1 MSLNVSA
8 TTHIPLAEDADTK
21 RLGEQLALTL
31 KPGDC
36 VALVGDLGAGK
47 STLARAFIRAMAE
60 DDELEVPSPTFTI
73 VQSYALRIPVHH
85 LDLYR
90 LSDVSEL
97 DELGLDE
104 MLKDGICLIEWPDI
118 AEQDLPRESLLTL
131 QLEHSGSGR
140 LATLNGPARILDRLK
155 RVIEISDFLQ
165 KAGHGTAKRRFLS
178 GDASSRAYETIL
190 PQDGPGLIL
199 MDWPTP
205 PKGAIIQDGKTYAEI
220 AHIAQTPPAFIAIG
234 HYLASNG
241 LAAPAIHATDIDKG
255 LLLLEDLGRD
265 GVLDEAGNPIAE
277 RYLESVSALAKL
289 HALKTPGILPVENT
303 ETYSIPGFDRAAM
316 KVEVSLLIDWYL
328 PWKRGSAASQDERDD
343 YFAIW
348 DGLIDEIAD
357 SEKNL
362 LLRDFHSPN
371 IIWRDEK
378 SGTDKVGLIDFQ
390 DAMIG
395 PTAYDVASLV
405 QDARVTIPQA
415 LSDRLLE
422 HYIQQRHQQSDGFD
436 EVKFRDAFAIMATQ
450 RNCKLAGI
458 WVRLMQRDGKPGY
471 MRHMPRTMTYLQ
483 AVLKNDRL
491 SPLRDW
497 LIKADI
503 GIL

>member
-1 MSLNVSA
+1 M
-8 TTHIPLAEDADTK
+8 HIQLAGEADTM

-31 KPGDC
+31 KPSDC
-36 VALVGDLGAGK
+36 IALVGDLGAGK
-47 STLARAFIRAMAE
+47 STLARAFIRAMA
-60 DDELEVPSPTFTI
+60 DDEELEVPSPTFTI
-73 VQSYALRIPVHH
+73 VQSYNLRIPVHH

-118 AEQDLPRESLLTL
+118 AAEDLPRNSLLTL
-131 QLEHSGSGR
+131 QLEHSGTGR
-140 LATLNGPARILDRLK
+140 IAQLEGPARILDRLQ
-155 RVIEISDFLQ
+155 RVLDIADFLGR
-165 KAGHGTAKRRFLS
+165 AGHGTAKRRFLT
-178 GDASSRAYETIL
+178 GDASTRAYETIL
-190 PQDGPGLIL
+190 PQDGPNLIL

-205 PKGAIIQDGKTYAEI
+205 PKGAVIQDGKTYAEI

-234 HYLASNG
+234 NYLSGNG
-241 LAAPAIHATDIDKG
+241 LSAPAIHAADIGKG
-255 LLLLEDLGRD
+255 LLLLEDLGRE

-277 RYLESVSALAKL
+277 RYLESVACLARL
-289 HALKTPGILPVENT
+289 HALKTPGILPVDDS

-328 PWKRGSAASQDERDD
+328 PWKRGSAASQDEHDE

-348 DGLIDEIAD
+348 DDLIDQLAD
-357 SEKNL
+357 SETNL

-371 IIWRDEK
+371 IIWRDDRT
-378 SGTDKVGLIDFQ
+378 GAGKVGIIDFQ

-405 QDARVTIPQA
+405 QDARVTIRPD
-415 LSDRLLE
+415 LSDALLE
-422 HYIQQRHQQSDGFD
+422 RYLVLRRQQDATFD
-436 EVKFRDAFAIMATQ
+436 ETKFHDTFAIMATQ

-471 MRHMPRTMTYLQ
+471 MRHMPRTMEYLK

>member
-1 MSLNVSA
+1 M
-8 TTHIPLAEDADTK
+8 

-31 KPGDC
+31 KPSDC
-36 VALVGDLGAGK
+36 IALVGDLGAGK
-47 STLARAFIRAMAE
+47 STLARAFIRAMA
-60 DDELEVPSPTFTI
+60 DDEELEVPSPTFTI
-73 VQSYALRIPVHH
+73 VQSYHLRIPVHH

-118 AEQDLPRESLLTL
+118 AAEDLPRNSLLTL
-131 QLEHSGSGR
+131 QLEHSGTGR
-140 LATLNGPARILDRLK
+140 IAQLEGPARILDRLQ
-155 RVIEISDFLQ
+155 RVLDIADFLGR
-165 KAGHGTAKRRFLS
+165 AGHGTAKRRFLT
-178 GDASSRAYETIL
+178 GDASTRAYETIL
-190 PQDGPGLIL
+190 PQDGPNLIL

-205 PKGAIIQDGKTYAEI
+205 PKGAVIQDGKTYAEI

-234 HYLASNG
+234 NYLSGNG
-241 LAAPAIHATDIDKG
+241 LSAPAIHAADIGKG
-255 LLLLEDLGRD
+255 LLLLEDLGRE

-277 RYLESVSALAKL
+277 RYLESVACLARL
-289 HALKTPGILPVENT
+289 HALKTPGILPVDDS

-328 PWKRGSAASQDERDD
+328 PWKRGSAASQDEHDE

-348 DGLIDEIAD
+348 DDLIDQLAD
-357 SEKNL
+357 SETNL

-371 IIWRDEK
+371 IIWRDDRT
-378 SGTDKVGLIDFQ
+378 GAGKVGIIDFQ

-405 QDARVTIPQA
+405 QDARVTIRPD
-415 LSDRLLE
+415 LSDALLE
-422 HYIQQRHQQSDGFD
+422 RYLVLRRQQDATFD
-436 EVKFRDAFAIMATQ
+436 ETKFHDTFAIMATQ

-471 MRHMPRTMTYLQ
+471 MRHMPRTMEYLK

>member
-1 MSLNVSA
+1 M
-8 TTHIPLAEDADTK
+8 

-36 VALVGDLGAGK
+36 IALVGDLGAGK
-47 STLARAFIRAMAE
+47 STLARAFIRAMA
-60 DDELEVPSPTFTI
+60 DDEELEVPSPTFTI
-73 VQSYALRIPVHH
+73 VQSYNLRIPVHH

-118 AEQDLPRESLLTL
+118 AAQDLPRDSLLTL
-131 QLEHSGSGR
+131 QLEHSGTGR
-140 LATLNGPARILDRLK
+140 IAQLEGPTRILDRLQ
-155 RVIEISDFLQ
+155 RVLDIADFLGR
-165 KAGHGTAKRRFLS
+165 AGHGTAKRRFLT
-178 GDASSRAYETIL
+178 GDASTRAYETIL
-190 PQDGPGLIL
+190 PQDGPNLIL

-205 PKGAIIQDGKTYAEI
+205 PKGAVIQDGKTYAEI

-234 HYLASNG
+234 NYLSGNG
-241 LAAPAIHATDIDKG
+241 LSAPAIHAADIGKG
-255 LLLLEDLGRD
+255 LLLLEDLGRE

-277 RYLESVSALAKL
+277 RYLESVACLARL
-289 HALKTPGILPVENT
+289 HALKTPGILPVDDS
-303 ETYSIPGFDRAAM
+303 ETYSVPGFDRAAM

-328 PWKRGSAASQDERDD
+328 PWKRGSAASQDERDE

-348 DGLIDEIAD
+348 DDLIDQLAD
-357 SEKNL
+357 SETNL

-371 IIWRDEK
+371 IIWRD
-378 SGTDKVGLIDFQ
+378 GRTGAGKVGIIDFQ

-405 QDARVTIPQA
+405 QDARVTIHPD
-415 LSDRLLE
+415 LSDALLE
-422 HYIQQRHQQSDGFD
+422 RYLVLRRQQDATFD
-436 EVKFRDAFAIMATQ
+436 ETKFHDTFAIMATQ

-471 MRHMPRTMTYLQ
+471 MRHMPRTMEYLK